1 MTIDKLFHAITDI
14 EFQYKRFI
22 KTKEF
27 EDESLM
33 RFDIISAEICQQI
46 IQMALNDAITEEA
59 KNLGRIDINYLP
71 QVGFGRKVLNAI
83 TFGYSTKKY
92 LQKERL
98 NYLYGA
104 IHARNRLFQ
113 LVELHLKE
121 E

>member
-1 MTIDKLFHAITDI
+1 MTIDKLFNAITDI

-46 IQMALNDAITEEA
+46 INMTLNEAITEEA
-59 KNLGRIDINYLP
+59 KNLGRIEINYLP

>member
-1 MTIDKLFHAITDI
+1 MTIDQLFRAITDI
-14 EFQYKRFI
+14 EFQYKRFV
-22 KTKEF
+22 KTKDF
-27 EDESLM
+27 DGESLV
-33 RFDIISAEICQQI
+33 RFDIISAEICEQI
-46 IQMALNDAITEEA
+46 IKMALNDTITEEA

-71 QVGFGRKVLNAI
+71 QVGFGRKVLNAM

-113 LVELHLKE
+113 LVELHLIE